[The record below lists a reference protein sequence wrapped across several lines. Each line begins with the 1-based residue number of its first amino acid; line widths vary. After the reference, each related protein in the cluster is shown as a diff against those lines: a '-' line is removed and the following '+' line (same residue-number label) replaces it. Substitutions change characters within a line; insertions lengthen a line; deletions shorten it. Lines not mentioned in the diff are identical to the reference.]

1 MPKDAQDGT
10 QKQGGTRYTD
20 AQATWDK
27 RYTRDDYLFGTLPNA
42 FLAAQAMRL
51 CAGQRALCV
60 ADGEGRNSV
69 WLARQGLTVSAF
81 DISPVGVEKA
91 RKLAAMQGVTVDYA
105 VSDVAGWRWP
115 TAELDVVAAIFVQFA
130 DPELRVSM
138 FKSML
143 GTLKPGGLV
152 LLQGYTPK
160 QLDYKTGG
168 PPQVAHLYTEAMLRQ
183 AFDGCEI
190 IELRAHESEIDEGAQ
205 HSGMSALID
214 LVARK
219 PA

>member
-1 MPKDAQDGT
+1 MSDDAP
-10 QKQGGTRYTD
+10 QGGTRYTD
-20 AQATWDK
+20 AQAAWDK
-27 RYTRDDYLFGTLPNA
+27 RYTRDGYLFGTLPNA
-42 FLAAQAMRL
+42 FLAGQAML
-51 CAGQRALCV
+51 LSAGQHALCV

-69 WLARQGLTVSAF
+69 WLARQGLKVSAF

-91 RKLAAMQGVTVDYA
+91 RKLAAMQRVTVDYA
-105 VSDVAGWRWP
+105 IADVATWAWP
-115 TAELDVVAAIFVQFA
+115 AAQFDVVAAIFVQFA
-130 DPELRVSM
+130 DPELRGLM

-143 GTLKPGGLV
+143 GALKPGGLV
-152 LLQGYTPK
+152 LIQGYTPK

-168 PPQVAHLYTEAMLRQ
+168 PPQVEHLYTEAMLREEF
-183 AFDGCEI
+183 AGCEF
-190 IELRAHESEIDEGAQ
+190 IELRAHESEVDEGSQ

>member
-1 MPKDAQDGT
+1 MPKEQGDMKG
-10 QKQGGTRYTD
+10 QGGTRYTD

-51 CAGQRALCV
+51 TAGQAALCV

-69 WLARQGLTVSAF
+69 WLARQGLKVSAF

-91 RKLAAMQGVTVDYA
+91 RKLAAMQHVTVGYEI
-105 VSDVAGWRWP
+105 SDVANWRWP
-115 TAELDVVAAIFVQFA
+115 EAAFDVVAAIFVQFA
-130 DPELRVSM
+130 DPELRSFM
-138 FKSML
+138 FSAMLKS
-143 GTLKPGGLV
+143 LKPGGLL

-160 QLDYKTGG
+160 QLEYKTGG
-168 PPQVAHLYTEAMLRQ
+168 PPQVEHLYTEALLRQ
-183 AFDGCEI
+183 AFGVCEM

-205 HSGMSALID
+205 HNGISALID